1 MFVVFF
7 FSAVIH
13 EMLISVSTTT
23 YYVFFNNVC
32 PFAAC
37 LIILDLR
44 HCDNILLDSIPHDS
58 LLQLSWNDEV
68 SQSYAMNR
76 YQRKSS
82 CYLLHYSQRIN
93 NFSHSQIPLVMIT
106 KYIDKVRPGSRWDDA
121 NVCIPIFEIH
131 TATHSC
137 AHSCVICTYYIN
149 TTLLPY

>member
-1 MFVVFF
+1 MDSLLNSFSHRAVRHLYFPCIRIGANKKGAMFVVFF

-106 KYIDKVRPGSRWDDA
+106 KYIDKVRPGSR
-121 NVCIPIFEIH
+121 
-131 TATHSC
+131 
-137 AHSCVICTYYIN
+137 
-149 TTLLPY
+149 